1 MTPTAAILSDASR
14 LRDVVDETGRRLRL
28 RPLTA
33 LDTLR
38 LLKAAGPVL
47 AQNQP
52 WLSMAMLAVAV
63 TEIDGVP
70 IPVPTNEAQIEAIVE
85 RLGDSGLAAVAA
97 AGDDEDTTHE
107 LAASAGNSRG
117 TPT

>member
-1 MTPTAAILSDASR
+1 MTPIKAILSEASR
-14 LRDVVDETGRRLRL
+14 QRDVVDETGRRLRL
-28 RPLTA
+28 RTLTA

-38 LLKAAGPVL
+38 LLKAAGPTL

-70 IPVPTNEAQIEAIVE
+70 VPAPVNEQQIEAMVD
-85 RLGDSGLAAVAA
+85 RLGDAGLTAVAA
-97 AGDDEDTTHE
+97 AEDDD
-107 LAASAGNSRG
+107 AASDPVAVAGNSRG
-117 TPT
+117 TPA

>member
-1 MTPTAAILSDASR
+1 MSPTSAILSDASR

-28 RPLTA
+28 RTLTA

-63 TEIDGVP
+63 TEIDG
-70 IPVPTNEAQIEAIVE
+70 IPVPTPVSEAQIEAIVE
-85 RLGDSGLAAVAA
+85 RLGDVGLTAIAAAEPPDATGDDQVAVA
-97 AGDDEDTTHE
+97 
-107 LAASAGNSRG
+107 GNLPG